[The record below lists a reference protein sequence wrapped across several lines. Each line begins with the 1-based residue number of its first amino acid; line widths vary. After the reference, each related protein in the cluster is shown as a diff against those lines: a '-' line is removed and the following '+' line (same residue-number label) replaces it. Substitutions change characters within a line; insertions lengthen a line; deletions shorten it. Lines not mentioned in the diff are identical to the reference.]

1 MLNIHVYSKNIIK
14 YKQIYNNM
22 SRPKGSLNKS
32 TIAKMQQQTSKG
44 GGVFLTKL
52 EKQIEGSAIT
62 RKNALGWVNWGVR
75 NNYPNLLLDLYNQSP
90 THRSAVNF
98 AVQSILGNGVDFE
111 QMQLNGDEVVPN
123 YAQTWDEVIKS
134 LALDYILYGSYAIQV
149 IMNKDGKT
157 YSFWHMPLDKVRWSE
172 YDEDGQVTK
181 YWICQDWTMTGN
193 YPPFEIDALDMK
205 DEWKLEK
212 GKPYL
217 YVYRTYSPTMTYY
230 TQPHYAAAI
239 KAIQAEIE
247 YVNYDL
253 KNIVNGFA
261 PAGVLTLP
269 EVETDEERQAIIQN
283 VTRMFQG
290 SDNANSVMI
299 TFRSNI
305 EDKGVEYTP
314 FQSNK
319 GSFNYYADAN
329 QRVINRILESHQIPN
344 ASLIGM
350 PDIGNSGFSSEADK
364 LEVSYQL
371 YNKLTGNYN
380 RMAVIRT
387 LNQMLKMNGIETE
400 IIMKPLNFNDFQE
413 DANVKER
420 TESADVPEKNADENN
435 VEEKVEK

>member
-1 MLNIHVYSKNIIK
+1 ME
-14 YKQIYNNM
+14 NNTKRG
-22 SRPKGSLNKS
+22 RPKGSLNKS
-32 TIAKMQQQTSKG
+32 TLLAQQQSKKG
-44 GGVFLTKL
+44 GGTYIVNL

-62 RKNALGWVNWGVR
+62 RKSAQGWVNWGIK

-98 AVQSILGNGVDFE
+98 AMMSILGNGVDFDA
-111 QMQLNGDEVVPN
+111 MQLNGDEVVPN
-123 YAQTWDEVIKS
+123 YVQSWDEVIKS
-134 LALDYILYGSYAIQV
+134 LALDYILYGSYALQI

-157 YSFWHMPLDKVRWSE
+157 FSFWHIPLDKVRWSE
-172 YDEDGQVTK
+172 FDEDGQITS
-181 YWICQDWTMTGN
+181 YWICNDWTMVGQ
-193 YPPFEIDALDMK
+193 YPPIQIDAFDMRDDFK
-205 DEWKLEK
+205 IEK

-217 YVYRTYSPTMTYY
+217 YVYRSYSPTMTYY

-239 KAIQAEIE
+239 KAVQAEIE
-247 YVNYDL
+247 YCNYDL

-290 SDNANSVMI
+290 SENANSVMI

-344 ASLIGM
+344 AALIGM

-380 RMAVIRT
+380 RMAVIKT
-387 LNQMLKMNGIETE
+387 LNQMLKMNGIDTE
-400 IIMKPLNFNDFQE
+400 IVMNPLSFNDFGN
-413 DANVKER
+413 DANVEER
-420 TESADVPEKNADENN
+420 TKPAEVKEDDVKENN
-435 VEEKVEK
+435 AEEKVEE

>member
-1 MLNIHVYSKNIIK
+1 MGR
-14 YKQIYNNM
+14 
-22 SRPKGSLNKS
+22 RPGSLNKS
-32 TIAKMQQQTSKG
+32 TIIKMQQQNNKG

-62 RKNALGWVNWGVR
+62 RKSSMGWVQWGAR

-111 QMQLNGDEVVPN
+111 QMKLNGDEVVPN
-123 YAQTWDEVIKS
+123 YAQTWDEVVKS

-172 YDEDGQVTK
+172 YDEDGQITK
-181 YWICQDWTMTGN
+181 YWICQDWTMTGT

-247 YVNYDL
+247 YCNYDL

-283 VTRMFQG
+283 ITRMFQG

-299 TFRSNI
+299 TFRSNV

-314 FQSNK
+314 FTATN
-319 GSFNYYADAN
+319 GNVNLYDAAN
-329 QRVINRILESHQIPN
+329 QRVINRILEAHQIPS
-344 ASLIGM
+344 AALIGM
-350 PDIGNSGFSSEADK
+350 PDLNNSGFSSEADK

-371 YNKLTGNYN
+371 YNKLTGNFN

-387 LNQMLKMNGIETE
+387 INQMFKMNDIETE
-400 IIMKPLNFNDFQE
+400 IIMKPLNFNDFQD

-420 TESADVPEKNADENN
+420 TSAPGVDEKDAKENN
-435 VEEKVEK
+435 VEEKVEE

>member
-1 MLNIHVYSKNIIK
+1 
-14 YKQIYNNM
+14 M
-22 SRPKGSLNKS
+22 SRPVGSKNKPKIQKNS
-32 TIAKMQQQTSKG
+32 
-44 GGVFLTKL
+44 GVFLTNF

-62 RKNALGWVNWGVR
+62 RKSGFDWVNWGVK
-75 NNYPNLLLDLYNQSP
+75 NTYPNLLLDLYNQSP

-98 AVQSILGNGVDFE
+98 AVQSILGNGVDYE
-111 QMQLNGDEVVPN
+111 AMQLNGDEVVPN

-172 YDEDGQVTK
+172 YDEDGQITS
-181 YWICQDWTMTGN
+181 YWICQDWTMTGKF
-193 YPPFEIDALDMK
+193 PPFEIEALDMK
-205 DEWKLEK
+205 EEKVLEK

-217 YVYRTYSPTMTYY
+217 YVYRTYSPAMTYY
-230 TQPHYAAAI
+230 TQPHYQAAI

-253 KNIVNGFA
+253 KNIVNGFT

-269 EVETDEERQAIIQN
+269 EVETDEERQAIIAN
-283 VTRMFQG
+283 ITRMFQG
-290 SDNANSVMI
+290 SENANSVMI
-299 TFRSNI
+299 TFRSNV

-314 FQSNK
+314 FTNK
-319 GSFNYYADAN
+319 QGTFNFYQDAN

-344 ASLIGM
+344 AALIGM

-380 RMAVIRT
+380 RMQVIRT

-400 IIMKPLNFNDFQE
+400 IVMKPLNFADFQE

-420 TESADVPEKNADENN
+420 TQSTEVPEEEVDENN
-435 VEEKVEK
+435 IEEQKAE

>member
-1 MLNIHVYSKNIIK
+1 
-14 YKQIYNNM
+14 M
-22 SRPKGSLNKS
+22 SRPVGSKNKPKIVKNS
-32 TIAKMQQQTSKG
+32 
-44 GGVFLTKL
+44 GVFLTKF
-52 EKQIEGSAIT
+52 EKQIEGSAVT
-62 RKNALGWVNWGVR
+62 RKNSLGWVNWGAK
-75 NNYPNLLLDLYNQSP
+75 NNYPNLLLNLYNQSP
-90 THRSAVNF
+90 THRAAVNF
-98 AVQSILGNGVDFE
+98 AMMSILGNGVDFE
-111 QMQLNGDEVVPN
+111 AMQLNGDEVVPN
-123 YAQTWDEVIKS
+123 YAQTWDEVIKA

-157 YSFWHMPLDKVRWSE
+157 YSYWHMPLDKVRWSE
-172 YDEDGQVTK
+172 YDEDGQITK
-181 YWICQDWTMTGN
+181 YWICNDWTATGQ

-217 YVYRTYSPTMTYY
+217 YVYRTYSPAMTYY
-230 TQPHYAAAI
+230 TQPHYQAALN
-239 KAIQAEIE
+239 AIQAEIE
-247 YVNYDL
+247 YCNYDL

-290 SDNANSVMI
+290 SENANSVFI
-299 TFRSNI
+299 TFRNNI
-305 EDKGVEYTP
+305 EDKGVEYVP
-314 FQSNK
+314 FAGNQGNV
-319 GSFNYYADAN
+319 NVYAEAN
-329 QRVINRILESHQIPN
+329 QRVINRILEAHQIPN

-350 PDIGNSGFSSEADK
+350 PDLNNSGFSSEADK

-400 IIMKPLNFNDFQE
+400 IVMKPLNFNDFGN
-413 DANVKER
+413 DANVEER
-420 TESADVPEKNADENN
+420 TNATGVDEKEAKENN
-435 VEEKVEK
+435 EEEQVTE

>member
-1 MLNIHVYSKNIIK
+1 MDEIK
-14 YKQIYNNM
+14 KRRG
-22 SRPKGSLNKS
+22 RPSGSLNKS
-32 TIAKMQQQTSKG
+32 TLAKMQQQTSKG
-44 GGVFLTKL
+44 GGVYLTQL

-62 RKNALGWVNWGVR
+62 KKNALGWVNWGVR

-247 YVNYDL
+247 YCNYDL

-299 TFRSNI
+299 TFRNNV

-314 FQSNK
+314 FTASQGNV
-319 GSFNYYADAN
+319 NIYAEAN
-329 QRVINRILESHQIPN
+329 QRVINRILGAHQIPN
-344 ASLIGM
+344 AALIGL

-387 LNQMLKMNGIETE
+387 LNQMLKMNGIDTE
-400 IIMKPLNFNDFQE
+400 IIMKPLSFSDFQK
-413 DANVKER
+413 DADVKER
-420 TESADVPEKNADENN
+420 TSSTDVDEKEINES
-435 VEEKVEK
+435 EEKAE

>member
-1 MLNIHVYSKNIIK
+1 
-14 YKQIYNNM
+14 M
-22 SRPKGSLNKS
+22 SRPVGSKNKPKIVKNS
-32 TIAKMQQQTSKG
+32 
-44 GGVFLTKL
+44 GVFLTKF
-52 EKQIEGSAIT
+52 EKQIEGSAVT
-62 RKNALGWVNWGVR
+62 RKNSLGWVNWGAK
-75 NNYPNLLLDLYNQSP
+75 NNYPNLLLNLYNQSP
-90 THRSAVNF
+90 THRAAVNF
-98 AVQSILGNGVDFE
+98 AMMSILGNGVDFE
-111 QMQLNGDEVVPN
+111 AMQLNGDEVVPN
-123 YAQTWDEVIKS
+123 YAQTWDEVIKA

-149 IMNKDGKT
+149 ILNKDGKT
-157 YSFWHMPLDKVRWSE
+157 YSYWHMPLDKVRWSE
-172 YDEDGQVTK
+172 YDEDGQITK
-181 YWICQDWTMTGN
+181 YWICNDWTATGQ

-217 YVYRTYSPTMTYY
+217 YVYRTYSPAMTYY
-230 TQPHYAAAI
+230 TQPHYQAALN
-239 KAIQAEIE
+239 AIQAEIE
-247 YVNYDL
+247 YCNYDL

-290 SDNANSVMI
+290 SENANSVFI
-299 TFRSNI
+299 TFRNNI

-364 LEVSYQL
+364 LQVSYEL

-387 LNQMLKMNGIETE
+387 LNQMFKMNGIDTE
-400 IIMKPLNFNDFQE
+400 IVMKPLNFADFGN
-413 DANVKER
+413 DANVEER
-420 TESADVPEKNADENN
+420 TNATGVDEKEAKENN
-435 VEEKVEK
+435 EEEKVEE

>member
-1 MLNIHVYSKNIIK
+1 MEEIK
-14 YKQIYNNM
+14 RRG
-22 SRPKGSLNKS
+22 RPKGSLNK
-32 TIAKMQQQTSKG
+32 TTLLAQQQNKKG
-44 GGVFLTKL
+44 SGTYVVAL

-62 RKNALGWVNWGVR
+62 RKSGQGYVSWGLK
-75 NNYPNLLLDLYNQSP
+75 NNYPNILLDLYNQSP

-123 YAQTWDEVIKS
+123 YAQTWDEVIKA
-134 LALDYILYGSYAIQV
+134 LATDYILYGSYALQV
-149 IMNKDGKT
+149 IMNKDGQT
-157 YSFWHMPLDKVRWSE
+157 YSFWHMPMDKVRWSE
-172 YDEDGQVTK
+172 YDEDGQITS
-181 YWICQDWTMTGN
+181 YWICKDWTMVGT
-193 YPPFEIDALDMK
+193 YPPVEIEALDMK
-205 DEWKLEK
+205 SEMKLER

-230 TQPHYAAAI
+230 TQPHYAAAL

-247 YVNYDL
+247 YCNYDL

-261 PAGVLTLP
+261 PAGILTLP
-269 EVETDEERQAIIQN
+269 QVETDEERQAVIAD

-290 SDNANSVMI
+290 SENANSVMI
-299 TFRSNI
+299 TFRNSV
-305 EDKGVEYTP
+305 EDNVVEYTP

-329 QRVINRILESHQIPN
+329 QRVVNRILEAHQIPN
-344 ASLIGM
+344 AALIGM

-400 IIMKPLNFNDFQE
+400 IVMKPLNFNDFGD

-420 TESADVPEKNADENN
+420 TASVTVEEKEVDENN
-435 VEEKVEK
+435 VEEKVED

>member
-1 MLNIHVYSKNIIK
+1 
-14 YKQIYNNM
+14 M
-22 SRPKGSLNKS
+22 SRPLGSKNKPKIS
-32 TIAKMQQQTSKG
+32 NMN
-44 GGVFLTKL
+44 GVYITNL
-52 EKQIEGSAIT
+52 EKQIEGSAVT
-62 RKNALGWVNWGVR
+62 KKNALGWVNWGLK
-75 NNYPNLLLDLYNQSP
+75 NNYPNILLDLYNQSP
-90 THRSAVNF
+90 THRSAINF
-98 AVQSILGNGVDFE
+98 AVQSILGNGVDFQ
-111 QMQLNGDEVVPN
+111 QMGLNGDEVVPN
-123 YAQTWDEVIKS
+123 YSQSWDEIIKS
-134 LALDYILYGSYAIQV
+134 LALDYILYGSYAIQI
-149 IMNKDGKT
+149 IMNKDGNT

-172 YDEDGQVTK
+172 YDEDGQIQS
-181 YWICQDWTMTGN
+181 YWICQDWTATGQ
-193 YPPFEIDALDMK
+193 YPPFEIEAIDMREEK
-205 DEWKLEK
+205 KLEK

-239 KAIQAEIE
+239 KAIQSEIE
-247 YVNYDL
+247 YCNYDL

-269 EVETDEERQAIIQN
+269 EVETDEQRQAIINN

-290 SDNANSVMI
+290 SENANSVMI

-314 FQSNK
+314 FTNSTGNV
-319 GSFNYYADAN
+319 NLYADAN

-344 ASLIGM
+344 AALIGM

-400 IIMKPLNFNDFQE
+400 IVMKPLNFNDFQQ

-420 TESADVPEKNADENN
+420 TEATKPTEEEENENN
-435 VEEKVEK
+435 VEEQKVEK

>member
-1 MLNIHVYSKNIIK
+1 
-14 YKQIYNNM
+14 M
-22 SRPKGSLNKS
+22 SRPVGSKNKPK
-32 TIAKMQQQTSKG
+32 IQG
-44 GGVFLTKL
+44 GNNVYLTKF

-62 RKNALGWVNWGVR
+62 KKSGFDWVNWGIK
-75 NNYPNLLLDLYNQSP
+75 NNYPNILLDLYNQSP
-90 THRSAVNF
+90 THRSSVNF

-111 QMQLNGDEVVPN
+111 QMKLNGDEVVPN
-123 YAQTWDEVIKS
+123 YSQTWDEVIKS
-134 LALDYILYGSYAIQV
+134 LAMDYILYGSYAIQV

-157 YSFWHMPLDKVRWSE
+157 YSFWHMPLDKVRWGE
-172 YDEDGQVTK
+172 YDEDGQITS
-181 YWICQDWTMTGN
+181 YWISNDWTALGQN
-193 YPPFEIDALDMK
+193 PPFRIDALDMMEDFK
-205 DEWKLEK
+205 IDK

-247 YVNYDL
+247 YCNYDL
-253 KNIVNGFA
+253 KNIVNGFT
-261 PAGVLTLP
+261 PSGVLTLP
-269 EVETDEERQAIIQN
+269 EVETDEQRQAIINN

-299 TFRSNI
+299 TFRSNL

-329 QRVINRILESHQIPN
+329 QRVINRILASHQIPN
-344 ASLIGM
+344 AALIGM

-387 LNQMLKMNGIETE
+387 LNQMLKMNGIDTQ
-400 IIMKPLNFNDFQE
+400 IIMKPLNFNDFGN
-413 DANVKER
+413 DANVQER
-420 TESADVPEKNADENN
+420 TNADSIDEDEIDENN
-435 VEEKVEK
+435 VEEKVEE